1 MSTNNFVHTIKRF
14 FSPIKVRWGIFIV
27 IGWVCITSF
36 FHIFEVTV
44 ARYIVASLEQWTT
57 EFLRWIWLGIAIA
70 IVIWLLWFWRRPKT
84 EEVIYQTILQ
94 TYEFAMPWFF
104 HLDQQSIAK
113 MGTWKIQEII
123 IKGITTRWRIIYG
136 TIYEGVGVI
145 IKISASLILIF
156 MQSIEIGLLWLGV
169 IVLVIWRMLYRNTAE
184 KSKRHAAK
192 NEHITL
198 SQWLIRQVM
207 NTFEIIQSQKE
218 WFEIRKIAKI
228 TQDIIQKEKTLEKH
242 KYLTYQSMKY
252 IFLILWFCVSA
263 LIGRQVFGGNTT
275 IADYIFIT
283 WLFATITWSVRS
295 ISERLRNLTRELVHI
310 EKLRE
315 LFDKTPSRSWQD
327 TWEEF
332 IVSQWDIQIKNISF
346 SYDDEP
352 VFNKFS
358 LHIAGWKRTAFVGE
372 SWSGKTT
379 LIKLLAAYMRP
390 DQWDIIIDGQKLSD
404 IKLGTYYRHI
414 GYLTQDPSIFDGTIY
429 ENLCY
434 ALDKKPDA
442 KTVEKVLRLA
452 KCEFVFELK
461 RWLQT
466 QIGER
471 WVLLSWWQKQRLAIA
486 KIMLKNPSIIL
497 LDEPTSALDSF
508 NEEQISIA
516 LHNLFQ
522 WKTVIV
528 IAHRL
533 QTVKQADRILL
544 FENGKVIE
552 DGTHSELVKKNG
564 KYKKMLDLQSGF

>member
-1 MSTNNFVHTIKRF
+1 MINSSFSHAIKRF
-14 FSPIKVRWGIFIV
+14 FSPIKVRRGLYIV

-57 EFLRWIWLGIAIA
+57 EFLRWIGLGVGIA
-70 IVIWLLWFWRRPKT
+70 IVIRLLWFWRRPKT

-94 TYEFAMPWFF
+94 TYTFVMPSFF
-104 HLDQQSIAK
+104 HLDQQSIAR
-113 MGTWKIQEII
+113 MGTWKIQEVL
-123 IKGITTRWRIIYG
+123 IKWITTRWRIIYG
-136 TIYEGVGVI
+136 TVYEWIGII
-145 IKISASLILIF
+145 IKISASLVLIF
-156 MQSIEIGLLWLGV
+156 MQSVEIWLLWLWV
-169 IVLVIWRMLYRNTAE
+169 IAIVIWWMLYRNTAE
-184 KSKRHAAK
+184 KAKRHAAK

-218 WFEIRKIAKI
+218 SFEMRKIDKI
-228 TQDIIQKEKTLEKH
+228 TQDIIQKEKALEKH

-263 LIGRQVFGGNTT
+263 LIGRQVFGGYTT

-283 WLFATITWSVRS
+283 GLFATITRSVWS
-295 ISERLRNLTRELVHI
+295 ISEWLRNLTRELVHI

-315 LFDKTPSRSWQD
+315 LFDATPSRSRNIWPK
-327 TWEEF
+327 F
-332 IVSQWDIQIKNISF
+332 VFSQWDIHIKNISF
-346 SYDDEP
+346 TYDTEP
-352 VFNKFS
+352 VFSKFN
-358 LHIAGWKRTAFVGE
+358 LHIDGWKRTAFVGE

-379 LIKLLAAYMRP
+379 LIKLLAAYIRP
-390 DQWDIIIDGQKLSD
+390 DKGDVYIDGQSLSD
-404 IKLGTYYRHI
+404 INLGIYYRHI

-434 ALDKKPDA
+434 ALDKKPD
-442 KTVEKVLRLA
+442 TRTIQKVLKLA
-452 KCEFVFELK
+452 KCEFVLDLK
-461 RWLQT
+461 KGLQT
-466 QIGER
+466 QIWER

-516 LHNLFQ
+516 LHNLFK
-522 WKTVIV
+522 WKTVVV

-533 QTVKQADRILL
+533 QTVKQADRILF

-552 DGTHSELVKKNG
+552 DGTHQELVKKNG
-564 KYKKMLDLQSGF
+564 KYKRMLDLQSWF